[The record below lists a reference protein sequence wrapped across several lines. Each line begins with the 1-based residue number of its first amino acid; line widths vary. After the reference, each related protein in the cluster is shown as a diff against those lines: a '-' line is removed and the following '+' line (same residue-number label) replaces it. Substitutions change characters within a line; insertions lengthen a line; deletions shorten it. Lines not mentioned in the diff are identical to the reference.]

1 MNSIIRFIKQSH
13 VKYLHF
19 FKHTFDIKVS
29 QITSDTTDHIVIE
42 TSRKRTTLYTIH
54 LDIDR
59 FTFLLHGP
67 LLLTWF
73 NVIPNMD
80 EQPHVQQKMR
90 WNYLSKP
97 IRHSGW
103 RSGMDKQFHPIRY
116 DLCNYLSL
124 PGLKLVKGVAA
135 KFSSI
140 VPARQF
146 DVYGMI
152 THETAGVWC
161 YSHNKTKNSCFSIS
175 KSKVLR

>member
-13 VKYLHF
+13 VKYFKF

-80 EQPHVQQKMR
+80 E
-90 WNYLSKP
+90 
-97 IRHSGW
+97 
-103 RSGMDKQFHPIRY
+103 
-116 DLCNYLSL
+116 
-124 PGLKLVKGVAA
+124 
-135 KFSSI
+135 
-140 VPARQF
+140 
-146 DVYGMI
+146 
-152 THETAGVWC
+152 
-161 YSHNKTKNSCFSIS
+161 
-175 KSKVLR
+175 